1 MPGASQINWD
11 EYLETYNRIK
21 KTNFKTPQDMIAAL
35 YARDGTL
42 EKVGEIMGVS
52 GNTINLFM
60 EKHSLPRL
68 PRGHR
73 GDSKLQVAFRKIKK
87 PGQYTHE
94 KLAEMLGCSTGYLT
108 NLKKHTAKKKD
119 MECHKK

>member
-21 KTNFKTPQDMIAAL
+21 KANFKTPQDMITVL

-60 EKHSLPRL
+60 KKHGLPRL

-73 GDSKLQVAFRKIKK
+73 GNSKLQVAFRKIKK

-94 KLAEMLGCSTGYLT
+94 ELAEILDCSTGYIT
-108 NLKKHTAKKKD
+108 DLKRN
-119 MECHKK
+119 MERRSHGK